1 MIKKIYGCAY
11 AKLCVFY
18 NNVRSTSNGVL
29 RQAQQPPAIQ
39 TALAIQPL
47 ELSNFKL

>member
-18 NNVRSTSNGVL
+18 NNVRSTSNGEAIETQKRL
-29 RQAQQPPAIQ
+29 RHRTPQPNP
-39 TALAIQPL
+39 LNL
-47 ELSNFKL
+47 EL

>member
-29 RQAQQPPAIQ
+29 RQHFDFTQCDGSA
-39 TALAIQPL
+39 TA
-47 ELSNFKL
+47 SH

>member
-18 NNVRSTSNGVL
+18 NNVRSTSNGV
-29 RQAQQPPAIQ
+29 
-39 TALAIQPL
+39 
-47 ELSNFKL
+47 SH